1 MRSSYSCRARKDKG
15 YIMSELSRLIKE
27 GSTEKLWDLS
37 AEILTELSR
46 RDGVSF
52 RVKATDE
59 SVKNKIDSL
68 L

>member
-1 MRSSYSCRARKDKG
+1 
-15 YIMSELSRLIKE
+15 MSELSRLIKE

-52 RVKATDE
+52 RTKATDE
-59 SVKNKIDSL
+59 SVKNKIETL

>member
-1 MRSSYSCRARKDKG
+1 
-15 YIMSELSRLIKE
+15 MSELSRLIKE

-59 SVKNKIDSL
+59 SVKNKIENL

>member
-1 MRSSYSCRARKDKG
+1 
-15 YIMSELSRLIKE
+15 MSELSRLIKE